1 MVEKVKMLLAKQ
13 LEMKAEDITDDMNI
27 IEDLGADSLQ
37 IVEMLMTIEEKFN
50 IVVPDEDVPELKTVK
65 SVAAYI
71 ESKI

>member
-1 MVEKVKMLLAKQ
+1 
-13 LEMKAEDITDDMNI
+13 MNI

-50 IVVPDEDVPELKTVK
+50 IIVPDEDVAELKTVK

>member
-1 MVEKVKMLLAKQ
+1 MLQKVKTLLAKQ
-13 LEMKAEDITDDMNI
+13 LEMKVEDIADDMNI

>member
-1 MVEKVKMLLAKQ
+1 MLEKVKVLLAKQ
-13 LEMKAEDITDDMNI
+13 LEINVEDITDDMNI

-50 IVVPDEDVPELKTVK
+50 IIVPDEDVAELKTVK

>member
-1 MVEKVKMLLAKQ
+1 MVEKVKTLLAKQ
-13 LEMKAEDITDDMNI
+13 LEIKAEDITDDMNI